1 LHKQGLLAKNA
12 GWLKFLFK
20 LCIALVAIGII
31 FYYGAHQHDW
41 LELKNTPFIRIV
53 WLSLWLALAGGVY
66 LGTLWLTGFRVKDF
80 LYKAT

>member
-1 LHKQGLLAKNA
+1 M
-12 GWLKFLFK
+12 FK
-20 LCIALVAIGII
+20 LSIALVAIGII

-41 LELKNTPFIRIV
+41 LELKSTPFIRIV
-53 WLSLWLALAGGVY
+53 WLGSWLALAGGVY